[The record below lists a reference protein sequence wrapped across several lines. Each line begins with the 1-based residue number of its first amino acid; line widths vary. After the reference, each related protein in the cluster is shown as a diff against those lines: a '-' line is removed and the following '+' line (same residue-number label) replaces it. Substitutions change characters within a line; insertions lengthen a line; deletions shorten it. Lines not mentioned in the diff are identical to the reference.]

1 MTLGVPE
8 MRRREDPLF
17 AWIGSQPDAAE
28 GVVSFLEK
36 RPPQWKLTPRAPRE
50 LLEKK

>member
-1 MTLGVPE
+1 

-36 RPPQWKLTPRAPRE
+36 RAPAWKLTSGSARE
-50 LLEKK
+50 LLESK